1 MRRGLTAL
9 AALILAVSTAA
20 CVSGPQVPSDCAA
33 ASVERHVT
41 LTAQT
46 LDPRNVDVC
55 RGQQVALTV
64 EPQVDGVLHI
74 HGYDEEARSVRA
86 GKTLDL
92 DFTADHSGQFVIELH
107 TDAQP
112 AGIGV
117 GVFTV
122 HER

>member
-1 MRRGLTAL
+1 M
-9 AALILAVSTAA
+9 
-20 CVSGPQVPSDCAA
+20 
-33 ASVERHVT
+33 
-41 LTAQT
+41 
-46 LDPRNVDVC
+46 
-55 RGQQVALTV
+55 ALTV

-74 HGYDEEARSVRA
+74 HGYDAEAREVRA
-86 GKTLDL
+86 GTQLDL

-107 TDAQP
+107 TDALP

>member
-1 MRRGLTAL
+1 MGRAFASLYA
-9 AALILAVSTAA
+9 AALVTVLGA
-20 CVSGPQVPSDCAA
+20 CVSGPQAPSDCAA
-33 ASVERHVT
+33 ARVERRVT

-74 HGYDEEARSVRA
+74 HGYDAEAREVRS
-86 GKTLDL
+86 GKELDL
-92 DFTADHSGQFVIELH
+92 EFTADRAGQFVMELH

-112 AGIGV
+112 AGLSV